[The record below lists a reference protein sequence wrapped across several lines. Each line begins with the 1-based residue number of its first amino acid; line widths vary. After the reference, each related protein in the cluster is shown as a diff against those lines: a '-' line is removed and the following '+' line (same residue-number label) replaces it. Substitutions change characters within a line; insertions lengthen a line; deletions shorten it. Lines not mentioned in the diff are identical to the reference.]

1 MKTFEWELSEV
12 SAFPQGVALAI
23 GVFDGVHLGH
33 QELIRRIRDNDRGAH
48 SIIITFRDHPL
59 RILQPQAFP
68 GNIMPTDY
76 KLHRL
81 EALGIEGVLLI
92 DFSTEFSKLTGAEF
106 IGRIYRLFRPQLV
119 VLGKD
124 FRCGHKN
131 DTDATAVKELLAHQ
145 RVHVDAVEPVLDD
158 GYRVSSTRIRAAI
171 QNGDLHTARRLLGAE
186 YLLSLIG
193 TSAQLTANG
202 FAVTI
207 GSLKQVVPARGMF
220 QVTMY
225 DGSPYMVNG
234 STASAGGTAEKPRRL
249 SVRARIADG
258 VLSWPES
265 VGKRFT
271 HMRFDRLL
279 GEREDSIYSSCAA
292 TEAG

>member
-12 SAFPQGVALAI
+12 SAVPQGVALSI

-33 QELIRRIRDNDRGAH
+33 QELIRRIRDNGHGAQ

-59 RILQPQAFP
+59 RVLQPQAFP
-68 GNIMPTDY
+68 GNIMPMDY

-81 EALGIEGVLLI
+81 EALGIDGVLLI
-92 DFSTEFSKLTGAEF
+92 DFSMEFSKLSGAEF

-131 DTDATAVKELLAHQ
+131 DTDATAVEELLSHQ
-145 RVHVDAVEPVLDD
+145 RVQVDVVEPIADD

-171 QNGDLHTARRLLGAE
+171 QNGDFHTARRLLGVE
-186 YLLSLIG
+186 YFVSLTG
-193 TSAQLTANG
+193 TSAGLTADSY
-202 FAVTI
+202 AVSV
-207 GSLKQVVPARGMF
+207 GSLKQVVPLHGEF

-225 DGSPYMVNG
+225 DGSPYSLNG
-234 STASAGGTAEKPRRL
+234 TSSGTGGTVENPRRL
-249 SVRARIADG
+249 SVRIRIADG

-265 VGKRFT
+265 AGPDFT
-271 HMRFDRLL
+271 HIRFDRSL
-279 GEREDSIYSSCAA
+279 GERENAISDSCAA
-292 TEAG
+292 TE